1 MITILISA
9 ISSLETRNDT
19 RLAPHWCAGSHIL
32 GPVPDA
38 LHLENGHIV
47 ETCAGRDVDLSGF
60 WVLPGIVDI
69 HGDAFEKHLAP
80 RRGAMKSLDLGLM
93 ATEAELASNGITT
106 GVLAQFYSWEGG
118 MRGPEFAEQVFDALR
133 EVRPRLDT
141 TLLTQLRFET
151 HMIGDYD
158 AMIAM
163 VERFGISFVVFN
175 DHLPHKDL
183 AKGKTPPGH
192 VGKSLK
198 VGRNPEKNLEMQK
211 AMHHASGDVPGAL
224 QAAVPK
230 LKALGVR
237 MGSHDE
243 NTAEQRQWWHD
254 LGVYICEFPETVAAA
269 EVAREAGDAV
279 IMGSPN
285 LVRGGSHKGNVSAL
299 DVVSM
304 GLCNALASDYH
315 YPSLRRAAFLLADSG
330 VCELAS
336 AWQLISGGPAQVL
349 GLSDR
354 GLLEPGKRADLLVLD
369 PETRDVCGTMSGG
382 RITYM
387 RGAAGD
393 RFLA

>member
-1 MITILISA
+1 MTHALRLTGA
-9 ISSLETRNDT
+9 KVLTSSGLRDM
-19 RLAPHWCAGSHIL
+19 P
-32 GPVPDA
+32 
-38 LHLENGHIV
+38 LHLENGDIV
-47 ETCAGRDVDLSGF
+47 ETCDGRDVDLSGF
-60 WVLPGIVDI
+60 WVLPGLVDI

-118 MRGPEFAEQVFDALR
+118 MRGPDFAGQVFEALQ
-133 EVRPRLDT
+133 EVSTRIDT
-141 TLLTQLRFET
+141 TLMTQLRFET
-151 HMIGDYD
+151 HMIDDYA

-175 DHLPHKDL
+175 DHLPHADL
-183 AKGKTPPGH
+183 AKGKMPPGH

-198 VGRNPEKNLEMQK
+198 VGRNPDKNLEMML
-211 AMHHASGDVPGAL
+211 AMHRASADVPKAL
-224 QAAVPK
+224 RAAVPK

-243 NTAEQRQWWHD
+243 STAEQRQWWHD
-254 LGVYICEFPETVAAA
+254 LGVHVCEFPETVAAA
-269 EVAREAGDAV
+269 EAARGAGDAV

-299 DVVSM
+299 DVVTM

-330 VCELAS
+330 VCDLPS
-336 AWQLISGGPAQVL
+336 AWRLISEGPARVL
-349 GLSDR
+349 GLTDR
-354 GLLEPGKRADLLVLD
+354 GRLEPGKRADVLVLD
-369 PETRDVCGTMSGG
+369 PETRDVCVTIAGG

-387 RGAAGD
+387 RGTAGD

>member
-1 MITILISA
+1 MTHALRLTGA
-9 ISSLETRNDT
+9 QVLTSSGLSQM
-19 RLAPHWCAGSHIL
+19 P
-32 GPVPDA
+32 

-369 PETRDVCGTMSGG
+369 PETRDVCVTMSGG